1 MLFTGNGSVKFF
13 VSLPVACINAAAANH
28 FEMLFRDMADE
39 ALYEI
44 HDGKSLF
51 SIGIIFVAVVM
62 EGDKAAIIFV
72 NPGRGNNGAS
82 QIAPNVFYGSFGVTI
97 VWLCI
102 DIETAFVFPVT
113 AGFNLF
119 KGCPDPGFHFV
130 KQGSAESIAEIGI
143 VEVIDAAPETVTA
156 VAAFRNQAVDMWVP
170 FQIPAK
176 GVKDHDETGSKVH
189 GFILL
194 KKHTGDNAVYSMEE
208 AVREGAVIEKKLPEL
223 FINGKNTMAVG
234 NIDEF
239 KGHRGSAL
247 HGAEIS
253 AGGTEAAVAAERDE
267 FQLSAMRTA
276 VHCPAERGIAA
287 VNHFFHVLNDR
298 IAWM

>member
-1 MLFTGNGSVKFF
+1 MKKAIHYISPIKHREQASP
-13 VSLPVACINAAAANH
+13 VS
-28 FEMLFRDMADE
+28 
-39 ALYEI
+39 
-44 HDGKSLF
+44 
-51 SIGIIFVAVVM
+51 
-62 EGDKAAIIFV
+62 
-72 NPGRGNNGAS
+72 
-82 QIAPNVFYGSFGVTI
+82 
-97 VWLCI
+97 WLGI
-102 DIETAFVFPVT
+102 DIETVFVSPVT
-113 AGFNLF
+113 TGLNLF
-119 KGCPDPGFHFV
+119 ERRAGPGFHFT
-130 KQGSAESIAEIGI
+130 QQCGAESIAEVGI
-143 VEVIDAAPETVTA
+143 VEVIDIAPETVTA

-176 GVKDHDETGSKVH
+176 GVKDHDETGSKAH